1 MEPSAYWAVRLS
13 RTVLGLIAVSIS
25 LCCGCGKPP
34 MREVTGTVS
43 LNGQL
48 VEHCKVGFFP
58 DVTEFNPDRHG
69 FGFGVTDAA
78 GKFAIQHPQGE
89 RGIWSGN
96 YKVTFTLWVDKQGKP
111 LPMETKPSEVE
122 GGVRNVFPVEY
133 EEPSTTPEAVSVG
146 SGENTFNFRITA
158 PATGG

>member
-1 MEPSAYWAVRLS
+1 METSALCAGRLS
-13 RTVLGLIAVSIS
+13 GAVLGLMAVSVS

-58 DVTEFNPDRHG
+58 DVAEFNPDRHG

-89 RGIWSGN
+89 RGIWSGD

-122 GGVRNVFPVEY
+122 GGVRNVFPAEY

-146 SGENTFNFRITA
+146 SGENTFNFSITA
-158 PATGG
+158 PAAGG